1 MIHDNIA
8 SIFHRRSDSKESL
21 VFMLELLDNIAVI
34 VFMLELL
41 DNIAVIYFLN
51 IVDRMKTTAIIM

>member
-1 MIHDNIA
+1 MIHVNIA
-8 SIFHRRSDSKESL
+8 SIFHRRSDFKESL
-21 VFMLELLDNIAVI
+21 

-51 IVDRMKTTAIIM
+51 IVDRMKTIAIII